1 MSGNFRFPRSPL
13 LLVDYVDGAGFGV
26 QLWMPPQGIWGAVT
40 PRHQHATEASAMRQ
54 AIGFAVG
61 SRGLLL
67 FSPTEIHGEHG
78 K

>member
-13 LLVDYVDGAGFGV
+13 LLVDYVQGSNFGV

-40 PRHQHATEASAMRQ
+40 PRHQHATEAEAMAH
-54 AIGFAVG
+54 AIRFAVG
-61 SRGLLL
+61 TNGLILL
-67 FSPTEIHGEHG
+67 NPAEIHGEHG